1 MSSLTESGRST
12 WRMGFRFN
20 GSLRPK
26 AGLGL
31 SGMAYLDKQRGGRK
45 SCAKIKQRSSFTTA
59 SQGTKGPV
67 AVQDRFC
74 LKPVHAATTSA
85 LLPACPCATNTR
97 VPRSCSA
104 PDDLTAG

>member
-1 MSSLTESGRST
+1 
-12 WRMGFRFN
+12 
-20 GSLRPK
+20 
-26 AGLGL
+26 
-31 SGMAYLDKQRGGRK
+31 MAYLDKQRGGRK
-45 SCAKIKQRSSFTTA
+45 SCAKMKQRSSFTTA